1 MSNVVQ
7 FPGAAARRQACIAT
21 PDFDRAYPRRN
32 SRNPL
37 RRHLDKISIGITEAN
52 KIDHIHDKWLEWIR
66 NGAVS
71 ARVVADALDTI
82 VKQAEG

>member
-7 FPGAAARRQACIAT
+7 FPGAAARRQACITT
-21 PDFDRAYPRRN
+21 PDIDRAYPRRN

-37 RRHLDKISIGITEAN
+37 RRHLGKISLGITEAN
-52 KIDHIHDKWLEWIR
+52 KIDHIDDEWLDWIR
-66 NGAVS
+66 RGAES
-71 ARVVADALDTI
+71 ARVVADALDAI